1 MALHPFL
8 ASLGFT
14 ENADLDAV
22 ERRFL
27 EVVKDQVQKVSLNY
41 DEDEVRQEEA
51 ALREMHGRFFQ
62 YTVQWIL
69 QEGKTHVGTP
79 LPEAAKLRKQ
89 ARAVLEELQRHMT
102 EFACCYMHIN
112 RFMTLLRDEI
122 RQEETRLAG
131 HVATGVKWT
140 SDAGPVIAR
149 YKQQKKVA
157 LETCQRMQAARS
169 VLEAME
175 PDFHKI
181 QQCISRMCGADKVD
195 AMQRPLIAA
204 LRMREFKRA
213 RGAVPTILESPK
225 KFGVDQKTA
234 DQMIDEIRQAAN
246 RLIDQC
252 ETHQDT
258 LASDEGRLY
267 LRPIETDQF
276 YNAQVRELRKIKA
289 FLGKYYMPYMQFKLD
304 MLMHLKDK
312 LLVNGSI
319 ESLMTLYK
327 RMITGMA
334 RPLNDIKTLRL
345 YESEVLDRVQYLL
358 GGQFQEVPVIL
369 ARAEETVSEF
379 RSGAEEFRDIES
391 LEIAEIETGDP
402 DKGMSATSGSM

>member
-1 MALHPFL
+1 MAPHPFL

-14 ENADLDAV
+14 EDADLDAV

-27 EVVKDQVQKVSLNY
+27 EVVKDQVQKVSFNY
-41 DEDEVRQEEA
+41 EEEDVRQEEA
-51 ALREMHGRFFQ
+51 ALRDLHGRFFQ

-69 QEGKTHVGTP
+69 QEGRAHTGTP
-79 LPEAAKLRKQ
+79 VPEATKLRKQ
-89 ARAVLEELQRHMT
+89 ARAVLEDLQRHMT
-102 EFACCYMHIN
+102 EFSCCYMHIN

-149 YKQQKKVA
+149 YKQQKKTA
-157 LETCQRMQAARS
+157 LETCQRMQQARA
-169 VLEAME
+169 VLEDLE
-175 PDFHKI
+175 PDFQKI
-181 QQCISRMCGADKVD
+181 HQGIIRMYGGDKVE
-195 AMQRPLIAA
+195 ALQRPLTAA

-213 RGAVPTILESPK
+213 RGAVATILETPR

-234 DQMIDEIRQAAN
+234 EQVSDDVRQAAS

-252 ETHQDT
+252 EKHQDL

-267 LRPIETDQF
+267 LKPIETDQS

-312 LLVNGSI
+312 LLVNGSV

-334 RPLNDIKTLRL
+334 RPMNDIKTLRL
-345 YESEVLDRVQYLL
+345 YEGEVLDRVQYLL

-369 ARAEETVSEF
+369 ARAEETVKEF
-379 RSGAEEFRDIES
+379 RSGAEEFRDIEN
-391 LEIAEIETGDP
+391 LEVAEIESGLSNQDAP
-402 DKGMSATSGSM
+402 ATSGIM